1 MPYDG
6 LPGNNRLMPSNASHS
21 AILCCF
27 FVFFLALCPAQ
38 LHATEGTACHPD
50 LDWSEPQFVIG
61 YGSLM
66 DTLSKDR
73 TWADARPA
81 VPVRVTGFER
91 SWNTRGT
98 LPGFSTTYL
107 GVAEKSDATMVAA
120 LYRAQ
125 DTRDFET
132 GDAREYVYC
141 RVAVARD
148 QLDMLDGSGPPP
160 RGKFWIYLPI
170 PESVRPADARFPII
184 QSYVDIFLSGC
195 IELAKQVTDPDVD
208 FVTQCVTTTK
218 GWPMHW
224 VNDRIYPRRPFH
236 QPNATRIDTLLQ
248 RLLPEQFKAI
258 RIE

>member
-1 MPYDG
+1 MSVNTAHG
-6 LPGNNRLMPSNASHS
+6 R
-21 AILCCF
+21 ILVCLI
-27 FVFFLALCPAQ
+27 VFILALIPAQ
-38 LHATEGTACHPD
+38 PHAKEGTTCHPG

-66 DTLSKDR
+66 DNLSKDR
-73 TWADARPA
+73 TWEKTRPA

-91 SWNTRGT
+91 RWNARGK
-98 LPGFSTTYL
+98 LPGFGTTYL
-107 GVAEKSDATMVAA
+107 GVVENAGATMVAA

-125 DTRDFET
+125 DARDFEA

-141 RVAVARD
+141 RVPVARD
-148 QLDMLDGSGPPP
+148 RLHMLDGSSPPL
-160 RGKFWIYLPI
+160 RGNFWIYLPTPASI
-170 PESVRPADARFPII
+170 QPADADFPII

-195 IELAKQVTDPDVD
+195 IELAKQVTDEDVD
-208 FVTQCVTTTK
+208 FATQCVTTTK

-236 QPNATRIDTLLQ
+236 QPNALRIDTLLQ